1 MSILYDIINILPF
14 SLLTV
19 ILFGS
24 YTGMPENSAAGF
36 IICLALSLLIIFLR
50 GMKRKN
56 RFRGICTA
64 AVFIIVLAIAAG
76 EENRQLFIK
85 EYLWILHIIFLSA
98 AALIAGIIAA
108 RNIWIR
114 RTAAALLLIYTA
126 AGTVLSREISKE
138 AFALIC
144 FIILVRIAEEIQRG
158 WIKSGSP
165 DIKEHITGISP
176 ILLAVCL
183 PVYLVPAPAEPYDW
197 QFARDIYSGVSS
209 LCGRI
214 CGSAGRQLS
223 SAAGGKE
230 S

>member
-85 EYLWILHIIFLSA
+85 EYLWILHIILLSA

-126 AGTVLSREISKE
+126 VGTVFSQEISKE

-144 FIILVRIAEEIQRG
+144 FLLLIRAAEEIQLFPMMSR
-158 WIKSGSP
+158 
-165 DIKEHITGISP
+165 
-176 ILLAVCL
+176 
-183 PVYLVPAPAEPYDW
+183 
-197 QFARDIYSGVSS
+197 
-209 LCGRI
+209 
-214 CGSAGRQLS
+214 S
-223 SAAGGKE
+223 SATHTWT
-230 S
+230 